1 MYDQLFIFT
10 IRTSVTLKTFHLTEF
25 ALLRKSYSAFLQ
37 AGRARVEKTSNTK
50 AYLASR
56 GESKT
61 RGGFFFTVLDH
72 LPTTHKQGHPLLH
85 TSTHTVSCHETIVAM
100 YPVSSDY
107 VFSIVWSC
115 MHILIKLFFLCLSH
129 SCLLQC
135 LDTMHYTERG
145 LLLKPLVLNRS
156 FYGAY
161 LCFNLSPSV

>member
-37 AGRARVEKTSNTK
+37 AGRARVKKTSNTK

-56 GESKT
+56 SESKT
-61 RGGFFFTVLDH
+61 RGVFFHSTWPSSHNTQAGTPTV
-72 LPTTHKQGHPLLH
+72 
-85 TSTHTVSCHETIVAM
+85 STHTVSCHETIVAM